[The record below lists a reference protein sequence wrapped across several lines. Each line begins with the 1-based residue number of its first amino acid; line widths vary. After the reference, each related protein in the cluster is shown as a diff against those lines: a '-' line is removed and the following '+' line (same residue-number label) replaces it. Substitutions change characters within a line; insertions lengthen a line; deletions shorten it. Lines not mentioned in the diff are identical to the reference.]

1 MITLSVSVVPVNGCI
16 EIPLVN
22 KQNGYIGIL
31 DISLPR
37 IENQEALISISCDQ
51 VDSTIYNRKRILRAF
66 YIRTV
71 YEASRAYVYQQFEHI
86 TYHKLDSSDDKLTIR
101 IRDQHG
107 ALKFAEDTLPVMI
120 TMELKLDPADKWI
133 NM

>member
-1 MITLSVSVVPVNGCI
+1 MITLSVSVIPVNGCI
-16 EIPLVN
+16 EIPLAT
-22 KQNGYIGIL
+22 KQNCYIGIL

-37 IENQEALISISCDQ
+37 MENEEGLVSISCDQ

-71 YEASRAYVYQQFEHI
+71 YEKSRAYVYQQFDHI
-86 TYHKLDSSDDKLTIR
+86 TYHKLDSSDQKLTIR
-101 IRDQHG
+101 LKDQNG
-107 ALKFAEDTLPVMI
+107 ALKFAEDSLPVMI

>member
-1 MITLSVSVVPVNGCI
+1 MITLSVSVIPDNGVI
-16 EIPLVN
+16 EIPLAN

-86 TYHKLDSSDDKLTIR
+86 TYHKLDSSDEKLTIR